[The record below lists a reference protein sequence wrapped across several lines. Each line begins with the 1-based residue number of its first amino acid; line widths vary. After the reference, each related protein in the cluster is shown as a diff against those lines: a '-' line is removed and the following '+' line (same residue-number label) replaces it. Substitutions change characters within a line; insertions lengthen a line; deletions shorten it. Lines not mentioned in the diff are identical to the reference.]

1 MPDDLAANPGA
12 VDTGVKR
19 RRNALL
25 WWGFILSFVALG
37 SYVPIFAKYP
47 VTRDVP
53 WANYLLFALALALLF
68 VGLRRAFTQP
78 NLYRGK
84 IAGPILGFLSL
95 AAFAFFCVSIFYF
108 SKHLPASTQSPK
120 IGQKAP
126 EFALADTNGATV
138 SLASL
143 LSPPTATSQP
153 AKGVLLVFYRGYW

>member
-1 MPDDLAANPGA
+1 LAANPGA
-12 VDTGVKR
+12 ADLVVKR

-25 WWGFILSFVALG
+25 WWGFILSLVALV

-53 WANYLLFALALALLF
+53 WANYLLFALALVLLF
-68 VGLRRAFTQP
+68 VGLRRAFAQP

-95 AAFAFFCVSIFYF
+95 AALAFFCVSIFYF

-120 IGQKAP
+120 VGQKAP

-143 LSPPTATSQP
+143 LSTPTATSRP